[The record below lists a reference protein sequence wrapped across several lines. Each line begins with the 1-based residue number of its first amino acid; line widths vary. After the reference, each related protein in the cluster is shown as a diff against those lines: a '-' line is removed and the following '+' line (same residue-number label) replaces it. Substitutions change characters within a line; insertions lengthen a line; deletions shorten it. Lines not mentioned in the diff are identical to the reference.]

1 MTMYGVHNGTDP
13 ANRDKIRRLRVDD
26 IAAIVARSS
35 PGASKAAATAMP
47 SRGHS
52 GRVFV
57 LVAGV
62 IVLATWAT
70 LYLVFREWRTKY
82 RERAQY
88 GATEVVPVIEPLLGV
103 MPPGVDVAQWRDAVE
118 PNARHVVD
126 RHRIQLARCPRHGR
140 PQGRAHTARQAG
152 LSLARAGP

>member
-1 MTMYGVHNGTDP
+1 MTMYGARNGTDP
-13 ANRDKIRRLRVDD
+13 TNREKIRRLRVDD

-35 PGASKAAATAMP
+35 PGTSEAAATTMP

-52 GRVFV
+52 GRGFV
-57 LVAGV
+57 LFAGV
-62 IVLATWAT
+62 ILLAIWAI

-103 MPPGVDVAQWRDAVE
+103 MP
-118 PNARHVVD
+118 
-126 RHRIQLARCPRHGR
+126 
-140 PQGRAHTARQAG
+140 
-152 LSLARAGP
+152 